1 MSSGEDPFT
10 KLLGTLLGWL
20 LLIYGVCWVIRWLLT
35 KIAENIP
42 TLVGVGLV
50 VAGGIALV
58 AFAKVQVRAMR
69 DRRLFM
75 KSAGPVLQQLE
86 EELSEKQAA
95 MADGGW
101 ERELNRLEAKLAAN
115 RG

>member
-1 MSSGEDPFT
+1 
-10 KLLGTLLGWL
+10 
-20 LLIYGVCWVIRWLLT
+20 
-35 KIAENIP
+35 
-42 TLVGVGLV
+42 
-50 VAGGIALV
+50 
-58 AFAKVQVRAMR
+58 
-69 DRRLFM
+69 M
-75 KSAGPVLQQLE
+75 KSAGPALKELE